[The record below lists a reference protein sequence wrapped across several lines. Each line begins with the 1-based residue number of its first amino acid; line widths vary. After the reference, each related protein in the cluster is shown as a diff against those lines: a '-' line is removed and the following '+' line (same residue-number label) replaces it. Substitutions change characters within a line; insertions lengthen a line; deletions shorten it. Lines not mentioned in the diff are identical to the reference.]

1 VADEPY
7 GDVTHAERLE
17 LDALRRRAYGPDA
30 DILDDAPALSRLS
43 ELEDRI
49 RLRRHTAEPRRV
61 PSAAPPAQAT
71 PESSAAVRE
80 DALGEGV
87 TETAPAPRRGSR
99 GRLML
104 VAGIAVAVALL
115 GAVGWATSLSEPT
128 GGPTARGATAPP
140 VTNKQGEADYQRY
153 IDGLRDDVLSL
164 PGTETIRNRM
174 IRDQLRPYGILFGRT
189 VGVGP
194 TIDHKFCMIISN
206 RPTSSITCIPVENA
220 YANPVSV
227 SLPTGYADAQS
238 DPSHGLGHLVA
249 YTLMPGGSVV
259 AVPADSSR

>member
-1 VADEPY
+1 MVDEPL

-30 DILDDAPALSRLS
+30 DILDDAPALSRLA

-49 RLRRHTAEPRRV
+49 RLERLIAEPRRV
-61 PSAAPPAQAT
+61 PPGPPRAEAT
-71 PESSAAVRE
+71 PESSAAVRAA
-80 DALGEGV
+80 ALGAVV
-87 TETAPAPRRGSR
+87 TETTRAPTRASH

-104 VAGIAVAVALL
+104 IAGMAVAAALL
-115 GAVGWATSLSEPT
+115 GAVGWNTSLSEPEGELT
-128 GGPTARGATAPP
+128 PRAATAPS
-140 VTNKQGEADYQRY
+140 VTNAQGEADYQRY
-153 IDGLRDDVLSL
+153 IDGLRGDVLSL
-164 PGTETIRNRM
+164 PGTEEIRNRM

-194 TIDHKFCMIISN
+194 TIDHKFCMIISD
-206 RPTSSITCIPVENA
+206 RPASSITCISVENA

-227 SLPTGYADAQS
+227 SLPTGYPDAKT
-238 DPSHGLGHLVA
+238 DPSPGLEHLIS